1 MSFLDGLFTV
11 VHTDGECC
19 EVMLTSAEHPVF
31 LAHFESN
38 PILPGFL
45 HIDMAAFLFGLDVC
59 EVKKAKYFEIVRPLE
74 KLTLKCTKKGDDSYS
89 IEIKNGEGKS
99 VSKLELC
106 ASKATK

>member
-11 VHTDGECC
+11 VHMDGECC
-19 EVMLTSAEHPVF
+19 EVTLASAEHPVF

-45 HIDMAAFLFGLDVC
+45 HIDMAAFLFGLDVH
-59 EVKKAKYFEIVRPLE
+59 EVKKAKYFEIVRPCE
-74 KLTLKCTKKGDDSYS
+74 KLTLKCAKKGDDSYG
-89 IEIKNGEGKS
+89 IEVKNAEGKS

-106 ASKATK
+106 ASKATE